1 MSNNMNTEQLQT
13 VDNIKALRQQ
23 VKTWRQQGLKIAF
36 VPTMGNLHDGHL
48 ALVHAAHKYA
58 DKVIVSIFVNPMQFG
73 LSEDIDNYPKTLEED
88 KTQLI
93 AANTDLLFIPTS
105 AIIYPKG
112 YTDNTFVEVPNI
124 SKLYCGASRPGHFRG
139 VATVVCKLFN
149 LVQPDVACFGSKD
162 YQQLQVIQTMVD
174 DLSMPVEIVPVEII
188 RETSG
193 LAMSSRNGY
202 LTKEEMQIAP
212 NLYKTL
218 QWLSDELRS
227 HQQPRDYAVLVMQ
240 ATKKIDEAGFKTDYI
255 NLCHAQTLAPAT
267 PADKDIVILAA
278 AYLGKARL
286 IDNMPVK
293 L

>member
-1 MSNNMNTEQLQT
+1 MKTISDIQS
-13 VDNIKALRQQ
+13 LRQQ
-23 VKTWRQQGLKIAF
+23 VKTWRMQDLTVAF

-48 ALVHAAHKYA
+48 ALVKEAHKHA

-73 LSEDIDNYPKTLEED
+73 LSEDIDNYPKTLAED
-88 KTQLI
+88 Q
-93 AANTDLLFIPTS
+93 ANLVKVKTDLLFTPT
-105 AIIYPKG
+105 ADIIYPKG
-112 YTDNTFVEVPNI
+112 YTDNSYVEVPNI
-124 SKLYCGASRPGHFRG
+124 SHLYCGASRPGHFRG

-174 DLSMPVEIVPVEII
+174 DLSMPVKIVPVEII

-202 LTKEEMQIAP
+202 LTAEEMAIAP
-212 NLYKTL
+212 SLYQTL
-218 QWLSDELRS
+218 QWLSEQLRS
-227 HQQPRDYAVLVMQ
+227 SHQPRDYAALVMQ
-240 ATKKIDEAGFKTDYI
+240 TCEKIDQAGLKTDYI

-267 PADKDIVILAA
+267 PNDKEIVILAA

-286 IDNMPVK
+286 IDNLPVS